1 MTNFSAGST
10 MYHEPTKRK
19 CTIVQSSE
27 ILIEDH
33 DHDPMVQV
41 QFEGVSC
48 TSFVHSSEIKEFL
61 LG

>member
-1 MTNFSAGST
+1 